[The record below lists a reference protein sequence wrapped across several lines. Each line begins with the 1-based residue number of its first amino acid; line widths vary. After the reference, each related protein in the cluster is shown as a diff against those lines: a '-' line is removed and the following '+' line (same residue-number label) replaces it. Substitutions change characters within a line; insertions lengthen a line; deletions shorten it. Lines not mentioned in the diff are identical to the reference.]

1 MTGPLSGERVF
12 PLQHSYVYGE
22 ESDYDEVKTLGIYS
36 TRELAEAARDRY
48 AQLPGFMDLPL
59 DCLEIQEFV
68 IDRDMVCT
76 EGFSFPPHHVNAM
89 SEDEAWPD

>member
-1 MTGPLSGERVF
+1 MEKRIYELNHHNR
-12 PLQHSYVYGE
+12 YGKNKE
-22 ESDYDEVKTLGIYS
+22 HDNEKGLGTYS
-36 TRELAEAARDRY
+36 TRERAEEAVAWC
-48 AQLPGFMDLPL
+48 AQLPGFRNLPL
-59 DCLEIQEFV
+59 DCFEIQEFV

>member
-1 MTGPLSGERVF
+1 MEKRVYE
-12 PLQHSYVYGE
+12 LNHHNRYGKKA
-22 ESDYDEVKTLGIYS
+22 V
-36 TRELAEAARDRY
+36 AWY
-48 AQLPGFMDLPL
+48 AQLPGFRDLPL
-59 DCLEIQEFV
+59 DCFEIQEFV

>member
-1 MTGPLSGERVF
+1 MAHPGQAGTPSGCQ
-12 PLQHSYVYGE
+12 LWAK
-22 ESDYDEVKTLGIYS
+22 EVPG
-36 TRELAEAARDRY
+36 
-48 AQLPGFMDLPL
+48 AQGSRDLPL
-59 DCLEIQEFV
+59 DCFEIQEFV

>member
-1 MTGPLSGERVF
+1 LWAK
-12 PLQHSYVYGE
+12 
-22 ESDYDEVKTLGIYS
+22 EV
-36 TRELAEAARDRY
+36 
-48 AQLPGFMDLPL
+48 PGTQDSRGLPL
-59 DCLEIQEFV
+59 DCFEIQEFV